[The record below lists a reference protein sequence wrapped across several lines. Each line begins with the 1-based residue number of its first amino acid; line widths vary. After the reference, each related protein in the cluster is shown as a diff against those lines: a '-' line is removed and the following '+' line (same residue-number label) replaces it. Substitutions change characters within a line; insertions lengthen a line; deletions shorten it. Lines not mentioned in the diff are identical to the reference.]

1 VSNAVRLCSDQ
12 CRTGPSAPAQP
23 GSFCPDFFGTINN
36 LVSLFTFSF
45 DVVGYSPSQ
54 VNPPWLQPDLEKDTN
69 LQIGDKA
76 RQWVVSPHHFAG
88 TASLGKVVDDHFKVL
103 GVNGLYVADASVLPK
118 TPRVN
123 TMASIIMIGRL
134 AGLDFP
140 LEI

>member
-1 VSNAVRLCSDQ
+1 MAL
-12 CRTGPSAPAQP
+12 P
-23 GSFCPDFFGTINN
+23 
-36 LVSLFTFSF
+36 TFSF
-45 DVVGYSPSQ
+45 NVFGYPTSQ
-54 VNPPWLQPDLEKDTN
+54 VNPTWLKPDLRKNTN

-76 RQWVVSPHHFAG
+76 KQWLISPHHFAG